1 MPPQPVTQPSTPA
14 MDNDVINLAKAIR
27 QTESGGNFN
36 AKGGSGESGAYQWM
50 PDTWK
55 AHAKQALGNENA
67 EMTPSNQN
75 AVAYTVLKQWK
86 DQGLNPAQI
95 AAKWNSGSEV
105 GWENKRGVNSA
116 GIQYDVPKY
125 VKSVTDAYQTVK
137 AGGQTFADPNNPSSI
152 AAPQPEGD
160 GIFKSMAKAIVSPV
174 ATMLAR
180 PFQAGAALL
189 GASGE
194 SIDKWTK
201 NNLGDWV
208 APTPKNMGDLKQDVG
223 RGMQTV
229 ALGMG
234 PVSGGAAF
242 GTGMSLEQG
251 NDLVSTE
258 TAINAGL
265 GLAGGKLL
273 DLVGKPLLNGA
284 GKTIGVITPAI
295 LKDVASRG
303 SQAVEKF
310 MAQHSIL
317 PESVGGVINKGAQVA
332 EDVANAPF
340 KAAGNVVKKPFTSTP
355 EEVIAGREK
364 ALFEIEQKYA
374 GMRKNALYSK
384 DGGAS
389 SRKRIADTDV
399 LVGAVD
405 ENGLIR
411 TRTPGGAYDQYKAQY
426 VEPGESVVMDLLE
439 KEARSIDLAVVERNL
454 IKAVKDSKLAGKD
467 HLKALNDVKKEIEGY
482 RLKANKDG
490 RIDLAELHR
499 QKIGTTAQI
508 NWNTPPVK
516 SAYRKAVAKG
526 LKRTIEK
533 ESRYNIREANE
544 ELGKYY
550 EDLDFLESLDGKI
563 VNRGRMGKYFAQIAG
578 NIAGGVAGGMS
589 GGMAGSAI
597 GTIVGGELASR
608 IQGIMLSRS
617 LGGAAGKGASRSAI
631 LEKAVAESRA
641 PRLALPAP
649 KPGALRS
656 EIKASKPINLAKETD
671 STRQLKEDQ
680 NPKIQTTA
688 KGYQSRGRVEIK
700 GIDEEGNIQIVDKGN
715 VVVIPADE
723 LPVIEMGP
731 GPKVKSDLPTIDYDK
746 TPEGPKVSASLKDQ
760 RSRKGTQ
767 NSQKIASPIKKPS
780 TISDR
785 VQELNKKARGKT
797 FEEFVKTQGTP
808 VYHGTSAENAKGIL
822 SNGFAL
828 GKGKGVSGA
837 ASNDFIYVTPSKSGA
852 GKYVSDRLGIKEPTI
867 IESAIS
873 GKTLV
878 IPGNNWD
885 FEVFGEVSKRLG
897 VPLKPDSRGNLTMLD
912 MPAIKLAMK
921 KQGFGSIAFKDR
933 GANGSQAIAVL
944 PDSIKTRSQLTDIW
958 EKANKNSSKT
968 PRKASEGLSGGMRGS
983 ENKTTNSKN
992 RSFGSRLS
1000 EGYKA
1005 MDDEL
1010 LQNDAKNMSYE
1021 EFVKKHEGYNLDAG
1035 GMSSGDKPAHATISK
1050 YDLEPTEHDS
1060 WKEMGVATSIEEFK
1074 KTGKMKSPDKQI
1086 AQKEVEKYNK
1096 KEFTPVLVEE
1106 VDGKYMVIDG
1116 HHRVWNLI
1124 NDGVGDIPVYFDRR
1138 TLQKMWEKYSGKKIS
1153 IEEGRRVYNKL
1164 FPREK
1169 SLPKASE
1176 GLNKK
1181 Q

>member
-1 MPPQPVTQPSTPA
+1 MPPQPVTQPSTPS

-27 QTESGGNFN
+27 QTESGGDFN

-50 PDTWK
+50 PGTWK

-67 EMTPSNQN
+67 EMSPSNQN
-75 AVAYTVLKQWK
+75 AVAYTVLKSWK

-105 GWENKRGVNSA
+105 GWENKRGTNSA
-116 GIQYDVPKY
+116 GVQYDVPKY

-152 AAPQPEGD
+152 AASQPEGD
-160 GIFKSMAKAIVSPV
+160 GMIKSMAKAIVSPV

-208 APTPKNMGDLKQDVG
+208 APTPKNMGDVKQDVG

-251 NDLVSTE
+251 NDLLSTE

-284 GKTIGVITPAI
+284 GKAIGVITPAI
-295 LKDVASRG
+295 LKDVASKG
-303 SQAVEKF
+303 TQAVEKF
-310 MAQHSIL
+310 MAQHAIL
-317 PESVGGVINKGAQVA
+317 PESVGGAINKGAQIA

-340 KAAGNVVKKPFTSTP
+340 KAAGNAVKKPFTSTP
-355 EEVIAGREK
+355 EEVVAGREK

-384 DGGAS
+384 DGGVS

-411 TRTPGGAYDQYKAQY
+411 TRTQGGAYDQYKAQY
-426 VEPGESVVMDLLE
+426 IEPGESVVMDLLE
-439 KEARSIDLAVVERNL
+439 KEARSIDLAIVERNL

-578 NIAGGVAGGMS
+578 NIAGGIAGGMT
-589 GGMAGSAI
+589 GGMAGSAV

-631 LEKAVAESRA
+631 LERAVAESKA

-656 EIKASKPINLAKETD
+656 EITASKPINLAKETD

-680 NPKIQTTA
+680 NPNIQTTA
-688 KGYQSRGRVEIK
+688 KGYQSQGKVEIK
-700 GIDEEGNIQIVDKGN
+700 GIDGEGNIQIVDKGN

-723 LPVIEMGP
+723 LPVIEMGS
-731 GPKVKSDLPTIDYDK
+731 GAKTKSNLPTIDYNK
-746 TPEGPKVSASLKDQ
+746 APEGPKVSASLKDQ

-767 NSQKIASPIKKPS
+767 KSQKIASPIKKPN
-780 TISDR
+780 TINDR
-785 VQELNKKARGKT
+785 VQEPEKKATSLKAPQSSQSKPILDPHQRLKT
-797 FEEFVKTQGTP
+797 PEEGMLF
-808 VYHGTSAENAKGIL
+808 YHGTIKENKASLLKEGFNPKSNKKGFAEQDEAFYIGDYSNASMYGDDIVGVRLKRGEKIKELKTSDQEWADIAGPSKNSKESAEALRELRKRGYDIINHGNEIEILNPQKFEIVDAK
-822 SNGFAL
+822 
-828 GKGKGVSGA
+828 K
-837 ASNDFIYVTPSKSGA
+837 T
-852 GKYVSDRLGIKEPTI
+852 
-867 IESAIS
+867 
-873 GKTLV
+873 KTLYEQ
-878 IPGNNWD
+878 ITG
-885 FEVFGEVSKRLG
+885 
-897 VPLKPDSRGNLTMLD
+897 
-912 MPAIKLAMK
+912 K
-921 KQGFGSIAFKDR
+921 KQ
-933 GANGSQAIAVL
+933 
-944 PDSIKTRSQLTDIW
+944 
-958 EKANKNSSKT
+958 
-968 PRKASEGLSGGMRGS
+968 
-983 ENKTTNSKN
+983 
-992 RSFGSRLS
+992 
-1000 EGYKA
+1000 
-1005 MDDEL
+1005 
-1010 LQNDAKNMSYE
+1010 
-1021 EFVKKHEGYNLDAG
+1021 
-1035 GMSSGDKPAHATISK
+1035 
-1050 YDLEPTEHDS
+1050 
-1060 WKEMGVATSIEEFK
+1060 
-1074 KTGKMKSPDKQI
+1074 
-1086 AQKEVEKYNK
+1086 
-1096 KEFTPVLVEE
+1096 
-1106 VDGKYMVIDG
+1106 
-1116 HHRVWNLI
+1116 
-1124 NDGVGDIPVYFDRR
+1124 
-1138 TLQKMWEKYSGKKIS
+1138 
-1153 IEEGRRVYNKL
+1153 
-1164 FPREK
+1164 
-1169 SLPKASE
+1169 PK
-1176 GLNKK
+1176 
-1181 Q
+1181 

>member
-1 MPPQPVTQPSTPA
+1 MPPQPATQPSAPS

-67 EMTPSNQN
+67 EMSPSNQN
-75 AVAYTVLKQWK
+75 AVAYTVLKSWK

-105 GWENKRGVNSA
+105 GWENKRGVNGA
-116 GIQYDVPKY
+116 GVQYDVPKY

-137 AGGQTFADPNNPSSI
+137 QGGQAFADPNNPSST
-152 AAPQPEGD
+152 AAPQPQPEGD
-160 GIFKSMAKAIVSPV
+160 GFWKGMAKAVVSPV

-180 PFQAGAALL
+180 PFQAGAELL
-189 GASGE
+189 GASAE
-194 SIDKWTK
+194 TVNKYTK
-201 NNLGDWV
+201 GNFGDWV
-208 APTPKNMGDLKQDVG
+208 APVPENFSDVKKDVG
-223 RGMQTV
+223 RGMQT
-229 ALGMG
+229 AAFGLG

-251 NDLVSTE
+251 NDLLSTE

-310 MAQHSIL
+310 MAQHAIL
-317 PESVGGVINKGAQVA
+317 PESVGGVINKGVQTA
-332 EDVANAPF
+332 ENVANAPF
-340 KAAGNVVKKPFTSTP
+340 KATGDVIKKPFTKTP

-439 KEARSIDLAVVERNL
+439 KEARSIELAVVERNL

-482 RLKANKDG
+482 KLKANKDG

-608 IQGIMLSRS
+608 IQGIMLSRA

-631 LEKAVAESRA
+631 LEKAVAESKA

-649 KPGALRS
+649 KEGAYRS
-656 EIKASKPINLAKETD
+656 EIKSGSSIKLPEKT
-671 STRQLKEDQ
+671 
-680 NPKIQTTA
+680 QTTRDA
-688 KGYQSRGRVEIK
+688 AERSNENIKTFEEGYQSKGKIK
-700 GIDEEGNIQIVDKGN
+700 IEGIDSEGNIQIIDNGN
-715 VVVIPADE
+715 PILIPADE
-723 LPVIEMGP
+723 LPVIDFGKAGKAP
-731 GPKVKSDLPTIDYDK
+731 KSDLPTIDYNK
-746 TPEGPKVSASLKDQ
+746 ASEGPKVSASLKDQ

-767 NSQKIASPIKKPS
+767 KSQKIARPIKKPN
-780 TISDR
+780 TINDR
-785 VQELNKKARGKT
+785 VQEPEKKSMGSISQQKREKVTRENAETWLTYWTQGDRGMQHNPPKDVFDFLNKPEHK
-797 FEEFVKTQGTP
+797 P
-808 VYHGTSAENAKGIL
+808 
-822 SNGFAL
+822 L
-828 GKGKGVSGA
+828 GKIKVYKASDASQKEIDSSMKDQFSSWTSSREVADRFGKDMYGKFKVLEREVSPEEIFVEL
-837 ASNDFIYVTPSKSGA
+837 DKLPSKLKKIAYENMGGDMNEA
-852 GKYVSDRLGIKEPTI
+852 EIVLLPT
-867 IESAIS
+867 
-873 GKTLV
+873 KKL
-878 IPGNNWD
+878 
-885 FEVFGEVSKRLG
+885 
-897 VPLKPDSRGNLTMLD
+897 NLT
-912 MPAIKLAMK
+912 
-921 KQGFGSIAFKDR
+921 G
-933 GANGSQAIAVL
+933 N
-944 PDSIKTRSQLTDIW
+944 PD
-958 EKANKNSSKT
+958 
-968 PRKASEGLSGGMRGS
+968 
-983 ENKTTNSKN
+983 
-992 RSFGSRLS
+992 
-1000 EGYKA
+1000 
-1005 MDDEL
+1005 
-1010 LQNDAKNMSYE
+1010 
-1021 EFVKKHEGYNLDAG
+1021 
-1035 GMSSGDKPAHATISK
+1035 
-1050 YDLEPTEHDS
+1050 
-1060 WKEMGVATSIEEFK
+1060 
-1074 KTGKMKSPDKQI
+1074 
-1086 AQKEVEKYNK
+1086 
-1096 KEFTPVLVEE
+1096 
-1106 VDGKYMVIDG
+1106 
-1116 HHRVWNLI
+1116 
-1124 NDGVGDIPVYFDRR
+1124 
-1138 TLQKMWEKYSGKKIS
+1138 
-1153 IEEGRRVYNKL
+1153 
-1164 FPREK
+1164 
-1169 SLPKASE
+1169 
-1176 GLNKK
+1176 
-1181 Q
+1181 

>member
-1 MPPQPVTQPSTPA
+1 MPPQPVTQPSTPS

-75 AVAYTVLKQWK
+75 AVAYTVLKSWK

-116 GIQYDVPKY
+116 GVQYDVPKY

-208 APTPKNMGDLKQDVG
+208 APTPKNMGDVKQDVG

-234 PVSGGAAF
+234 PISGGAAF

-251 NDLVSTE
+251 NDLLSTE

-284 GKTIGVITPAI
+284 GRTIGVITPAI
-295 LKDVASRG
+295 LKDVAARG

-310 MAQHSIL
+310 MAQHAIL

-439 KEARSIDLAVVERNL
+439 KEARSIELAVVERNL
-454 IKAVKDSKLAGKD
+454 IKAVRESRLAGKD
-467 HLKALNDVKKEIEGY
+467 HLKALNDIKKEIEGY
-482 RLKANKDG
+482 KLKADKDG
-490 RIDLAELHR
+490 RIRLSVLQGE
-499 QKIGTTAQI
+499 KIGTTKQI

-563 VNRGRMGKYFAQIAG
+563 VNRGKMGKYFAQIAG

-608 IQGIMLSRS
+608 IQGIMLSRA

-631 LEKAVAESRA
+631 LEKAVAESKA

-656 EIKASKPINLAKETD
+656 EIKASKPISLAKETD

-680 NPKIQTTA
+680 NPNIQTTA
-688 KGYQSRGRVEIK
+688 KGYQSQGKVEIK
-700 GIDEEGNIQIVDKGN
+700 GIDEEGNIQIIDKGN

-731 GPKVKSDLPTIDYDK
+731 GAKAKNDLPTIDYNK

-760 RSRKGTQ
+760 RSRRGTQ

-780 TISDR
+780 IINDR
-785 VQELNKKARGKT
+785 VQGSEKKTTVYRGEGKNTGRKNMLEFGGAKYITSSKEYAGNYGKISEFLLDEGNIIQAEQKSPQKITSAILETLNGVTKKHVEDLLARNPNATFREVWKRATELGFNAEKINKKLI
-797 FEEFVKTQGTP
+797 EEG
-808 VYHGTSAENAKGIL
+808 YDGIRFL
-822 SNGFAL
+822 
-828 GKGKGVSGA
+828 
-837 ASNDFIYVTPSKSGA
+837 A
-852 GKYVSDRLGIKEPTI
+852 G
-867 IESAIS
+867 
-873 GKTLV
+873 
-878 IPGNNWD
+878 
-885 FEVFGEVSKRLG
+885 KRLG
-897 VPLKPDSRGNLTMLD
+897 D
-912 MPAIKLAMK
+912 
-921 KQGFGSIAFKDR
+921 
-933 GANGSQAIAVL
+933 
-944 PDSIKTRSQLTDIW
+944 
-958 EKANKNSSKT
+958 
-968 PRKASEGLSGGMRGS
+968 
-983 ENKTTNSKN
+983 
-992 RSFGSRLS
+992 
-1000 EGYKA
+1000 
-1005 MDDEL
+1005 
-1010 LQNDAKNMSYE
+1010 
-1021 EFVKKHEGYNLDAG
+1021 
-1035 GMSSGDKPAHATISK
+1035 
-1050 YDLEPTEHDS
+1050 
-1060 WKEMGVATSIEEFK
+1060 
-1074 KTGKMKSPDKQI
+1074 
-1086 AQKEVEKYNK
+1086 KEVESFAIFNESKL
-1096 KEFTPVLVEE
+1096 TP
-1106 VDGKYMVIDG
+1106 
-1116 HHRVWNLI
+1116 R
-1124 NDGVGDIPVYFDRR
+1124 
-1138 TLQKMWEKYSGKKIS
+1138 
-1153 IEEGRRVYNKL
+1153 
-1164 FPREK
+1164 

-1176 GLNKK
+1176 GLNNKK
-1181 Q
+1181 

>member
-1 MPPQPVTQPSTPA
+1 MPSQPVTQPSTPS

-75 AVAYTVLKQWK
+75 AVAYTVLKSWK

-116 GIQYDVPKY
+116 GVQYDVPKY

-137 AGGQTFADPNNPSSI
+137 AGGQAFADPNNPSSVV
-152 AAPQPEGD
+152 APQPEGD
-160 GIFKSMAKAIVSPV
+160 GIFKSMAKAIISPV

-208 APTPKNMGDLKQDVG
+208 APTPKNMGDVKQDVG

-251 NDLVSTE
+251 NDLLSTE

-295 LKDVASRG
+295 LKDVAARG

-310 MAQHSIL
+310 MAQHAIL
-317 PESVGGVINKGAQVA
+317 PKSVGGAINKGAQVA

-454 IKAVKDSKLAGKD
+454 IKAVRESRLAGKD
-467 HLKALNDVKKEIEGY
+467 HLKALNDIKKEIEGY
-482 RLKANKDG
+482 KLKADKDG
-490 RIDLAELHR
+490 RIRLSVLQGE
-499 QKIGTTAQI
+499 KIGTTKQI
-508 NWNTPPVK
+508 NWNTPPEK
-516 SAYRKAVAKG
+516 TAYRKAVAKG

-563 VNRGRMGKYFAQIAG
+563 VNRGRLGKYFAQIAG

-608 IQGIMLSRS
+608 IQGIMLSRA

-631 LEKAVAESRA
+631 LEKAVAESKA

-671 STRQLKEDQ
+671 STRQLKERQ
-680 NPKIQTTA
+680 NPN
-688 KGYQSRGRVEIK
+688 IK
-700 GIDEEGNIQIVDKGN
+700 
-715 VVVIPADE
+715 A
-723 LPVIEMGP
+723 
-731 GPKVKSDLPTIDYDK
+731 
-746 TPEGPKVSASLKDQ
+746 PEGSKVSTSLKDQ

-767 NSQKIASPIKKPS
+767 NSQKIASPIKKPN

-785 VQELNKKARGKT
+785 VQEKAYEGKAVRT
-797 FEEFVKTQGTP
+797 NDIKVYRTSDKPFDPKLVTDSGVSTTTDFDFDISNPSRVKQ
-808 VYHGTSAENAKGIL
+808 ELLIDKNAKIL
-822 SNGFAL
+822 KFQDIPKEFITTKGGGKLWPAMNDPYKSDVGNQAIVNYAKSKGFD
-828 GKGKGVSGA
+828 GVDLSG
-837 ASNDFIYVTPSKSGA
+837 
-852 GKYVSDRLGIKEPTI
+852 
-867 IESAIS
+867 
-873 GKTLV
+873 
-878 IPGNNWD
+878 
-885 FEVFGEVSKRLG
+885 FGEGEIRVINPNVIKVSR
-897 VPLKPDSRGNLTMLD
+897 P
-912 MPAIKLAMK
+912 
-921 KQGFGSIAFKDR
+921 
-933 GANGSQAIAVL
+933 
-944 PDSIKTRSQLTDIW
+944 
-958 EKANKNSSKT
+958 
-968 PRKASEGLSGGMRGS
+968 
-983 ENKTTNSKN
+983 
-992 RSFGSRLS
+992 
-1000 EGYKA
+1000 
-1005 MDDEL
+1005 
-1010 LQNDAKNMSYE
+1010 
-1021 EFVKKHEGYNLDAG
+1021 
-1035 GMSSGDKPAHATISK
+1035 
-1050 YDLEPTEHDS
+1050 
-1060 WKEMGVATSIEEFK
+1060 
-1074 KTGKMKSPDKQI
+1074 
-1086 AQKEVEKYNK
+1086 
-1096 KEFTPVLVEE
+1096 
-1106 VDGKYMVIDG
+1106 
-1116 HHRVWNLI
+1116 
-1124 NDGVGDIPVYFDRR
+1124 
-1138 TLQKMWEKYSGKKIS
+1138 
-1153 IEEGRRVYNKL
+1153 
-1164 FPREK
+1164 
-1169 SLPKASE
+1169 LPKASE
-1176 GLNKK
+1176 GLGKKKATESKPGTKRVWHVTTKEGQAGIERSKSLKSETGDVWVWENKEDAVNMVENLKKRGSPRIHMMELEIPSETKIVHNVISTKEIPVAISKKAAQTLPKASEGLGGGMRGSEKKATESLSSQKNTKMVKIYRGQNEKNFSLDAKRQKVNNMKGTSFTRERGLAEAYTKSGRGNNPTIIEAEIPEDKIMKFSDLPPIERKVVRDEVAKMSDDDIIEGSLVENVMDRMVPYASLLGKEAIDMSTFFRNLVDEIRVLDDAKTFKLNK

>member
-1 MPPQPVTQPSTPA
+1 MPPQPITQPSTPA

-137 AGGQTFADPNNPSSI
+137 AGGQTFADPNNPSSV
-152 AAPQPEGD
+152 AAPPPEGD
-160 GIFKSMAKAIVSPV
+160 GILKTMTKAIVSPV

-208 APTPKNMGDLKQDVG
+208 APTPKNMGDLKEDVG

-251 NDLVSTE
+251 NDLLSTE

-310 MAQHSIL
+310 MAQHAIL
-317 PESVGGVINKGAQVA
+317 PESVGGVINKGAQTA
-332 EDVANAPF
+332 ENVANAPF
-340 KAAGNVVKKPFTSTP
+340 KATGDVIKKPFTKTP

-364 ALFEIEQKYA
+364 ALYEIEQKYA

-439 KEARSIDLAVVERNL
+439 KEARSIELAVVERNL

-516 SAYRKAVAKG
+516 SAYRKAVARG

-608 IQGIMLSRS
+608 IQGIMLSRA

-631 LEKAVAESRA
+631 LEKAVAESKA

-649 KPGALRS
+649 KEGAYRS
-656 EIKASKPINLAKETD
+656 EIKSGSSIKLPEKT
-671 STRQLKEDQ
+671 
-680 NPKIQTTA
+680 QTTRDA
-688 KGYQSRGRVEIK
+688 AERSNENIKTFEEGYQSKGKIK
-700 GIDEEGNIQIVDKGN
+700 IEGIDSEGNIQIIDNGN
-715 VVVIPADE
+715 PILIPADE
-723 LPVIEMGP
+723 LPVIDFGKA
-731 GPKVKSDLPTIDYDK
+731 PKAPKSDLPTIDYNK
-746 TPEGPKVSASLKDQ
+746 TPKNPEVSGGSKKIDSIKNQ
-760 RSRKGTQ
+760 RSRNGTQ
-767 NSQKIASPIKKPS
+767 KSQKIARPIKKPN

-785 VQELNKKARGKT
+785 VQEPEKKSTNRIYHGSAWLSDAAEMDISKSGHGSFSFTDSEKLAGRFALKNKDNLFVLDKSKLKLKKLKSWKELKDIPGYSAGTDYMSGEARKAFLATGYDGVEFPNMENMGIRGNEIRIFRDLKPEEFVVEKKLPNKARDLNKKK
-797 FEEFVKTQGTP
+797 
-808 VYHGTSAENAKGIL
+808 
-822 SNGFAL
+822 
-828 GKGKGVSGA
+828 
-837 ASNDFIYVTPSKSGA
+837 
-852 GKYVSDRLGIKEPTI
+852 
-867 IESAIS
+867 
-873 GKTLV
+873 
-878 IPGNNWD
+878 
-885 FEVFGEVSKRLG
+885 
-897 VPLKPDSRGNLTMLD
+897 
-912 MPAIKLAMK
+912 
-921 KQGFGSIAFKDR
+921 
-933 GANGSQAIAVL
+933 
-944 PDSIKTRSQLTDIW
+944 
-958 EKANKNSSKT
+958 
-968 PRKASEGLSGGMRGS
+968 
-983 ENKTTNSKN
+983 
-992 RSFGSRLS
+992 
-1000 EGYKA
+1000 
-1005 MDDEL
+1005 
-1010 LQNDAKNMSYE
+1010 
-1021 EFVKKHEGYNLDAG
+1021 
-1035 GMSSGDKPAHATISK
+1035 
-1050 YDLEPTEHDS
+1050 
-1060 WKEMGVATSIEEFK
+1060 
-1074 KTGKMKSPDKQI
+1074 
-1086 AQKEVEKYNK
+1086 
-1096 KEFTPVLVEE
+1096 
-1106 VDGKYMVIDG
+1106 
-1116 HHRVWNLI
+1116 
-1124 NDGVGDIPVYFDRR
+1124 
-1138 TLQKMWEKYSGKKIS
+1138 
-1153 IEEGRRVYNKL
+1153 
-1164 FPREK
+1164 
-1169 SLPKASE
+1169 
-1176 GLNKK
+1176 
-1181 Q
+1181 

>member
-1 MPPQPVTQPSTPA
+1 MPPQPVTQPSTPS
-14 MDNDVINLAKAIR
+14 MDNDVINIAKAIR

-67 EMTPSNQN
+67 EMSPSNQN
-75 AVAYTVLKQWK
+75 AVAYTVLKSWK

-116 GIQYDVPKY
+116 GVQYDVPKY

-137 AGGQTFADPNNPSSI
+137 AGGQTFADPNNPSST

-180 PFQAGAALL
+180 PFQAGAELL
-189 GASGE
+189 GASAE
-194 SIDKWTK
+194 DVNKFTK
-201 NNLGDWV
+201 GNFGDWV
-208 APTPKNMGDLKQDVG
+208 APVPENLGDLKKDVG

-251 NDLVSTE
+251 NDLMSTE

-284 GKTIGVITPAI
+284 GKAIGVITPAI
-295 LKDVASRG
+295 LKDVAGRG
-303 SQAVEKF
+303 AQAVEKF
-310 MAQHSIL
+310 MAQHAIL

-332 EDVANAPF
+332 EDAANAPF
-340 KAAGNVVKKPFTSTP
+340 KVAGDTLKKPFTKTP
-355 EEVIAGREK
+355 EEIIAGREK
-364 ALFEIEQKYA
+364 ALLEIEQKYA

-384 DGGAS
+384 DGGVS

-439 KEARSIDLAVVERNL
+439 KEARSIELAVVERNL

-467 HLKALNDVKKEIEGY
+467 HLKALNDIKKEIEGY
-482 RLKANKDG
+482 KLKANKDG

-533 ESRYNIREANE
+533 ESQYNIREANQ

-563 VNRGRMGKYFAQIAG
+563 VNRGKMGKYFAQIAG

-589 GGMAGSAI
+589 GGMVGSAI

-608 IQGIMLSRS
+608 IQGIMLSRT

-631 LEKAVAESRA
+631 LERAVAEAKA

-656 EIKASKPINLAKETD
+656 EVGSGKPINLPEKTD
-671 STRQLKEDQ
+671 STRQLKESQ
-680 NPKIQTTA
+680 NPNIQTTQ
-688 KGYQSRGRVEIK
+688 KGYQSKGKVEIK
-700 GIDEEGNIQIVDKGN
+700 GIDQEGNIQIIDKGN
-715 VVVIPADE
+715 AVVIPADE

-731 GPKVKSDLPTIDYDK
+731 GAKTKSDLPTIDYNK
-746 TPEGPKVSASLKDQ
+746 SPEGPKVSTSLKDQ

-767 NSQKIASPIKKPS
+767 NSQKSASPIKKPS
-780 TISDR
+780 TINDR
-785 VQELNKKARGKT
+785 VQGSEKKATEVVPITDAHNRLVDPKEGMI
-797 FEEFVKTQGTP
+797 F
-808 VYHGTSAENAKGIL
+808 YHGTIKGNKTSL
-822 SNGFAL
+822 LKEGFNPKSNTKGFAEQPEAFYI
-828 GKGKGVSGA
+828 GDYQGASMYGDDMVGVKVKSGEKIKTLSTSSQEWADVAGISKNSQESA
-837 ASNDFIYVTPSKSGA
+837 AALQEFRKRGYDAINHGNEIEIINPQKFEVVDATKSKS
-852 GKYVSDRLGIKEPTI
+852 L
-867 IESAIS
+867 
-873 GKTLV
+873 
-878 IPGNNWD
+878 
-885 FEVFGEVSKRLG
+885 
-897 VPLKPDSRGNLTMLD
+897 
-912 MPAIKLAMK
+912 
-921 KQGFGSIAFKDR
+921 
-933 GANGSQAIAVL
+933 
-944 PDSIKTRSQLTDIW
+944 
-958 EKANKNSSKT
+958 
-968 PRKASEGLSGGMRGS
+968 
-983 ENKTTNSKN
+983 
-992 RSFGSRLS
+992 
-1000 EGYKA
+1000 
-1005 MDDEL
+1005 
-1010 LQNDAKNMSYE
+1010 YE
-1021 EFVKKHEGYNLDAG
+1021 QV
-1035 GMSSGDKPAHATISK
+1035 
-1050 YDLEPTEHDS
+1050 
-1060 WKEMGVATSIEEFK
+1060 
-1074 KTGKMKSPDKQI
+1074 TGKKPEDFK
-1086 AQKEVEKYNK
+1086 
-1096 KEFTPVLVEE
+1096 
-1106 VDGKYMVIDG
+1106 
-1116 HHRVWNLI
+1116 
-1124 NDGVGDIPVYFDRR
+1124 
-1138 TLQKMWEKYSGKKIS
+1138 
-1153 IEEGRRVYNKL
+1153 
-1164 FPREK
+1164 K

-1176 GLNKK
+1176 GLNNKK
-1181 Q
+1181 S

>member
-1 MPPQPVTQPSTPA
+1 MPPQPVTQPSTPS

-67 EMTPSNQN
+67 DMSPSNQN
-75 AVAYTVLKQWK
+75 AVAYTVLKSWK

-105 GWENKRGVNSA
+105 GWENKRGINSA
-116 GIQYDVPKY
+116 GVQYDVPKY

-137 AGGQTFADPNNPSSI
+137 QGGQAFADPNNPSST

-180 PFQAGAALL
+180 PFQAGAELL
-189 GASGE
+189 GASAE
-194 SIDKWTK
+194 TVNKYTK
-201 NNLGDWV
+201 GNFGDWV
-208 APTPKNMGDLKQDVG
+208 APVPQNFGDVKKDVG
-223 RGMQTV
+223 RAAQTV

-242 GTGMSLEQG
+242 GAGMSLEQG
-251 NDLVSTE
+251 NDLMSTE
-258 TAINAGL
+258 TAINTGL
-265 GLAGGKLL
+265 GIAGGKLL

-284 GKTIGVITPAI
+284 GKAIGVITPAI
-295 LKDVASRG
+295 IKDVAARG
-303 SQAVEKF
+303 AQSVEKF

-317 PESVGGVINKGAQVA
+317 PESVGGAVNKGAQVA

-340 KAAGNVVKKPFTSTP
+340 KAASNVVKKPFTSTP

-364 ALFEIEQKYA
+364 TLFEIEQKYS

-399 LVGAVD
+399 LVGAAD

-454 IKAVKDSKLAGKD
+454 IRAVRESKLAGKD
-467 HLKALNDVKKEIEGY
+467 YLKALNDVKKEIEGY

-563 VNRGRMGKYFAQIAG
+563 VNRGKMGKYFAQIAG

-631 LEKAVAESRA
+631 LEKAVAESKA

-656 EIKASKPINLAKETD
+656 EVGSGKPINLPEKT
-671 STRQLKEDQ
+671 
-680 NPKIQTTA
+680 QTTRDA
-688 KGYQSRGRVEIK
+688 AERSSENIKTFEEGYQSKGKIK
-700 GIDEEGNIQIVDKGN
+700 IEGIDSEGNIQIIDNGN
-715 VVVIPADE
+715 PILIPADE
-723 LPVIEMGP
+723 LPVIDFG
-731 GPKVKSDLPTIDYDK
+731 KVGKAPKSDLPTIDYSK
-746 TPEGPKVSASLKDQ
+746 APEGPKVSASLKDQ

-767 NSQKIASPIKKPS
+767 KSQKIASPIKKPS

-785 VQELNKKARGKT
+785 VQDSEKKAT
-797 FEEFVKTQGTP
+797 V
-808 VYHGTSAENAKGIL
+808 
-822 SNGFAL
+822 L
-828 GKGKGVSGA
+828 G
-837 ASNDFIYVTPSKSGA
+837 
-852 GKYVSDRLGIKEPTI
+852 
-867 IESAIS
+867 
-873 GKTLV
+873 
-878 IPGNNWD
+878 
-885 FEVFGEVSKRLG
+885 
-897 VPLKPDSRGNLTMLD
+897 
-912 MPAIKLAMK
+912 
-921 KQGFGSIAFKDR
+921 
-933 GANGSQAIAVL
+933 
-944 PDSIKTRSQLTDIW
+944 
-958 EKANKNSSKT
+958 SKT
-968 PRKASEGLSGGMRGS
+968 PQTKTEVEELGLTLEGIHTKIYTKLENIFDKQMRGGIIDDEGKFIASSKKEALDEALEGLDRLKEKYPTEFEIARRWNAEEFFSEGSKKVTYDELPTNIKIYRGTQT
-983 ENKTTNSKN
+983 KYTPTNEPQNFTSDKEVAQKFAGKDGVVN
-992 RSFGSRLS
+992 EFTIDKKDLPFIHDNWYLS
-1000 EGYKA
+1000 ERELILENPKA
-1005 MDDEL
+1005 VL
-1010 LQNDAKNMSYE
+1010 
-1021 EFVKKHEGYNLDAG
+1021 
-1035 GMSSGDKPAHATISK
+1035 
-1050 YDLEPTEHDS
+1050 
-1060 WKEMGVATSIEEFK
+1060 
-1074 KTGKMKSPDKQI
+1074 KT
-1086 AQKEVEKYNK
+1086 VESN
-1096 KEFTPVLVEE
+1096 
-1106 VDGKYMVIDG
+1106 
-1116 HHRVWNLI
+1116 
-1124 NDGVGDIPVYFDRR
+1124 
-1138 TLQKMWEKYSGKKIS
+1138 
-1153 IEEGRRVYNKL
+1153 
-1164 FPREK
+1164 K

-1176 GLNKK
+1176 GLDKLPKTVSNKTKEINQTIYHGTSPKNASSIKRGGFKAGGSKFGSGTWFSLDSKDAYGFQGELIEVPFKGKILKLKTQDKQDAAWEMYYSTHDILKAKGYTEAEIEKALPGDNIDEAMNKAANVLSENGYSGIQWKKDLLIWDSPSLIKGPKLDLISKNKK
-1181 Q
+1181 N